1 MFNIELLKIE
11 PLKPPIG
18 KIFGI
23 KYRYGERNEMKKVY
37 VVTSGDKSDHTINAV
52 FSTKELAD
60 EYVAKMNTPGGDWEK
75 PKALPLPS
83 SIAGIEPPL
92 SGFYTEKLMARRKN
106 SQELLRSTLMKSA
119 P

>member
-1 MFNIELLKIE
+1 MPTLNK
-11 PLKPPIG
+11 
-18 KIFGI
+18 
-23 KYRYGERNEMKKVY
+23 R
-37 VVTSGDKSDHTINAV
+37 NAV
-52 FSTKELAD
+52 LLALLLPLLM
-60 EYVAKMNTPGGDWEK
+60 VSGCAHKSSNTPPPVVGEK

-83 SIAGIEPPL
+83 SIAGIEPPP